1 MPAYNSRFFRFF
13 SGVLL
18 VRLGHGNLLKRA
30 WPSTLLPSFP
40 VVHLIFWHS
49 VVGCFEISHFLCELP
64 SCWSVRLSLESP
76 VFQAFFFIMEP
87 QAKRFAGVCDSD
99 VDQVIAGRVPQAT
112 KEATSGWLRVFHQFA
127 DKQETRLNYQTY
139 DKAELCFL
147 LSRLYVGARRSA

>member
-1 MPAYNSRFFRFF
+1 MMCSNNCVEVLGKSVGWEVRGQLYKHYIITVPNS
-13 SGVLL
+13 
-18 VRLGHGNLLKRA
+18 NLLKLETGLA
-30 WPSTLLPSFP
+30 KYATSVFP

-76 VFQAFFFIMEP
+76 CFQAFFFIMEP

-112 KEATSGWLRVFHQFA
+112 KEATSGWLRVFHHLA
-127 DKQETRLNYQTY
+127 DKQETRLN
-139 DKAELCFL
+139 
-147 LSRLYVGARRSA
+147 